1 MGCYS
6 VLKQHEHAHDDAIW
20 TVSWVS
26 PTSIIT
32 GSLDTTAKVW
42 NLQTQV
48 GDLKLAEDRVF
59 DGFAL
64 GVISTDVAPRSSVVA
79 IAAMDSKIRL
89 LDLAQPA
96 ESCELKII
104 DASPVDSW
112 KIKFSADGKQIATGS
127 ISGKINLYSTN
138 PGSDTTRTQLDA
150 GKFAYSV
157 DFSPDGRL
165 LAAGN
170 VAGIVSV
177 FDLETQKLLTNIDG
191 HALPV
196 RSIAFS
202 PDSNLLI
209 SGCDDTQIKIHD
221 PRRAESIKTL
231 SGHASW
237 ILDLNF
243 APNGSHFASGS
254 SDKSVKIWDMTSF
267 ECIQTFGHHANQVTG
282 VRYDPNG
289 SRLASVSDDSSI
301 VIYEHIK

>member
-20 TVSWVS
+20 TVSWAS
-26 PTSIIT
+26 SNTLLT

-42 NLQTQV
+42 TVQNQV
-48 GDLKLAEDRVF
+48 GDLKLVENRVF

-64 GVISTDVAPRSSVVA
+64 GVISIDVAPRSSVVA
-79 IAAMDSKIRL
+79 IAAMDSRIRIFD
-89 LDLAQPA
+89 LDQPM
-96 ESCELKII
+96 ESCELKTI

-112 KIKFSADGKQIATGS
+112 KIKYSPDGKQIATGS
-127 ISGKINLYSTN
+127 ITGKINLYNAN
-138 PGSDTTRTQLDA
+138 PQAETTVTQLDG

-157 DFSPDGRL
+157 DFSPDGKL

-170 VAGIVSV
+170 VAGIVNV
-177 FDLETQKLLTNIDG
+177 FDLETQKLLTQISA

-196 RSIAFS
+196 RTVAFS
-202 PDSNLLI
+202 PDSNILV

-221 PRRAESIKTL
+221 PRTNETLRTL

-243 APNGSHFASGS
+243 APNGTHFASGS
-254 SDKSVKIWDMTSF
+254 SDKTVKIWDMTSY
-267 ECIQTFGHHANQVTG
+267 ECIQTFSNHTNQATG

-289 SRLASVSDDSSI
+289 SKLASVSDDNSI